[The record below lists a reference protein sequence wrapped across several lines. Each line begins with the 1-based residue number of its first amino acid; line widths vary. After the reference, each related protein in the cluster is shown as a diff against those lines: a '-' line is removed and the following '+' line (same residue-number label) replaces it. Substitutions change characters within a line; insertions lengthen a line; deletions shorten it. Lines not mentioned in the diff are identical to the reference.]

1 LAPKRGNYGGSEGEL
16 LEVIFARLRDHENLL
31 LAFIISYLGGKCLV
45 KKILVAVDG
54 SKAAKHALDFALE
67 LAKITSAELELLTVV
82 PPVFLHSNSM
92 RMLKSQAIAD
102 YAKELETSFR
112 EMLSKAQREVQKKK
126 PEFKV
131 STRFEK
137 GEPDEKIV
145 NRAERGNFD
154 IIVMGSR
161 GLGGRVSAL
170 GSVSSRVIDKASCP
184 VVIVK

>member
-1 LAPKRGNYGGSEGEL
+1 L
-16 LEVIFARLRDHENLL
+16 L
-31 LAFIISYLGGKCLV
+31 

-54 SKAAKHALDFALE
+54 SNAAKNALNFALE
-67 LAKITSAELELLTVV
+67 LATITSAELELLTVV
-82 PPVFLHSNSM
+82 PPVFLRSHSM

-102 YAKELETSFR
+102 YVKEVETTFR
-112 EMLSKAQREVQKKK
+112 EVLSEAQKEVQKKK
-126 PEFKV
+126 PEFKF

-145 NRAERGNFD
+145 NRAERGKFD

-170 GSVSSRVIDKASCP
+170 GSVSSRVVDKACCP